1 MTAATCK
8 RCAVTV
14 ERVRHSGA
22 VIVSALVN
30 DGGGA
35 WLQVCTFYGYT
46 IREAR
51 AEYRAYCQDQGFTI
65 EGGY

>member
-1 MTAATCK
+1 MV
-8 RCAVTV
+8 RPMNGGAVTV

-35 WLQVCTFYGYT
+35 WLMSRTSYGYT

-51 AEYRAYCQDQGFTI
+51 AEYRAYCQDHGLTI

>member
-1 MTAATCK
+1 MV
-8 RCAVTV
+8 RPMNGGAVTV

-30 DGGGA
+30 DNGGA
-35 WLQVCTFYGYT
+35 WLMSRTFYGYT

-51 AEYRAYCQDQGFTI
+51 ELYRAYCQDHGLTI